1 MKPADPAFTEKT
13 AFAPNSPYS
22 ASKASSDHFV
32 RAYHETY
39 GLPCLITNCSNNYG
53 PRQFPEKLIPLVTLN
68 ALKRET
74 LPVYGKG
81 ENIRDWL
88 HVEDHCEAIHLVLTK
103 GTVGE
108 TYCIGGNSEKSNIE
122 VVKAICAVLDELR
135 PHEDGKYETLIQF
148 VTDRLGHDFRYAIDC
163 SKIRNELGWKPKHNF
178 QEGLAETVNGI
189 WKTAH
194 GLKTSKAENTAVGW
208 KKITP
213 ADKRLGT

>member
-1 MKPADPAFTEKT
+1 M
-13 AFAPNSPYS
+13 
-22 ASKASSDHFV
+22 
-32 RAYHETY
+32 
-39 GLPCLITNCSNNYG
+39 
-53 PRQFPEKLIPLVTLN
+53 
-68 ALKRET
+68 
-74 LPVYGKG
+74 
-81 ENIRDWL
+81 
-88 HVEDHCEAIHLVLTK
+88 
-103 GTVGE
+103 
-108 TYCIGGNSEKSNIE
+108 
-122 VVKAICAVLDELR
+122 DELR